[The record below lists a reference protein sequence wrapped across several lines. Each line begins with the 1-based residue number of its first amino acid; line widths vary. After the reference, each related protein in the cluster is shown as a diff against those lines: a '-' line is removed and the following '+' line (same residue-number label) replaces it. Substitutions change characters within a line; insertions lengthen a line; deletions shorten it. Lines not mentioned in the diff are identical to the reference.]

1 MAEKGRNKPRKAS
14 KNVTD
19 KREARKK
26 LKKAEAE
33 FMSTNI
39 GFMYSITKDSIKRA
53 KQKGEDKTNPEGF
66 ARMVKELERM
76 DSAIK
81 DKEDAERVLK
91 KFEGNTGGLVSK
103 NYANPVTI
111 VDNRRNK

>member
-1 MAEKGRNKPRKAS
+1 MAVKGRNKPRKVS

-19 KREARKK
+19 KREAQKK
-26 LKKAEAE
+26 LKKANSE

-39 GFMYSITKDSIKRA
+39 GFMYSITKDSIQRA
-53 KQKGEDKTNPEGF
+53 KQKGEDKTNPKGF

-76 DSAIK
+76 DAALK
-81 DKEDAERVLK
+81 DKADAEEVLK

-103 NYANPVTI
+103 NYSNSVTI
-111 VDNRRNK
+111 VDNRKNK